1 MKILGID
8 PGFGRCGY
16 AVVESNDQHERLI
29 RFGTIVTDPKT
40 SFNERLAELEADIQ
54 SILKAEN
61 PDVLSVED
69 LFFVQNI
76 TTGIQVAQARGVI
89 LLAAHKYG
97 CQIVEPKPVE
107 LKQSFTGH
115 GKASKA
121 DMKRMA
127 QKQFNL
133 PNSPQIDD
141 AADAI
146 AAALWGIQATKFL

>member
-16 AVVESNDQHERLI
+16 AILKSNNNGEILT
-29 RFGTIVTDPKT
+29 RFGTIVTDQKN
-40 SFNERLAELEADIQ
+40 SFVERLAELDADIQ
-54 SILKAEN
+54 SILKSEK
-61 PDVLSVED
+61 PDVLSIED

-89 LLAAHKYG
+89 LLAAQKFG

-107 LKQSFTGH
+107 LKQSFTGN
-115 GKASKA
+115 GKASKSE
-121 DMKRMA
+121 MKRMVEM
-127 QKQFNL
+127 KFNL
-133 PNSPQIDD
+133 SDSPQIDD

-146 AAALWGIQATKFL
+146 AAAEWAIQAVKFL